1 MSGGGGRARWQK
13 ARIILAL
20 VLIYFVF
27 AILLNS
33 VGTVILQS
41 INSFG
46 VSKTGASVLEGFK
59 DISIA
64 VVSFAVAS
72 FLPRFGYRRAM
83 IAALALVLAAALAM
97 PAANSFLATKIMFL
111 ATGIGFALVKV
122 SVYST
127 IGLITGDRYQHA
139 GLMNVIEGIFMIGV
153 LAGYWLFGHFIGDG
167 AQGDPGWLDVYYVLA
182 ALCALTIALLLST
195 PFDGARTL
203 PRTQGL
209 GEDFLGMLRL
219 ALEPLVLLF
228 VLSAFLYV
236 LIEQGIG
243 TWLPTFNNQVL
254 KLPSAMSVQVA
265 SIFAASL
272 AVGRLGAGAIL
283 RRVDWYPVLVACV
296 LAMGTLVLLTL
307 PLTRG
312 LAPPAGD
319 GWQHLPLAAFLL
331 PLIGVF
337 MAPVYPAINSAMLSA
352 LPREKH
358 SAMTGLIVIFSAL
371 GGTTGSLITGF
382 VFGHFDG
389 QTAFYFSLLP
399 MGAILVTLSLF
410 RRALARHR
418 VAPVSGLSS

>member
-1 MSGGGGRARWQK
+1 M
-13 ARIILAL
+13 RIGLAL
-20 VLIYFVF
+20 MLTYFVF

-83 IAALALVLAAALAM
+83 ITALFLVLAAALVM

-111 ATGIGFALVKV
+111 ATGVGFALVKV

-127 IGLITGDRYQHA
+127 IGLITEDRYQHA
-139 GLMNVIEGIFMIGV
+139 GLMNVIEGIFMVGV
-153 LAGYWLFGHFIGDG
+153 LSGYWLFGSFIGDG
-167 AQGDPGWLDVYYVLA
+167 APGDAGWLDVYYVLA
-182 ALCALTIALLLST
+182 GLCALTIVLLVTT
-195 PFDGARTL
+195 PFDGARTR
-203 PRTQGL
+203 PRAQGL
-209 GEDFLGMLRL
+209 GADFLGMLKL

-319 GWQHLPLAAFLL
+319 GWRHLPLAALVL

-410 RRALARHR
+410 RRALARHGA
-418 VAPVSGLSS
+418 APARTD

>member
-1 MSGGGGRARWQK
+1 M
-13 ARIILAL
+13 RIGLAL
-20 VLIYFVF
+20 VLTYFVF

-59 DISIA
+59 DIPIA

-83 IAALALVLAAALAM
+83 IAALAPVLAAALVM

-127 IGLITGDRYQHA
+127 IGLITEDRYQHA
-139 GLMNVIEGIFMIGV
+139 GLMNVIEGIFMVGV
-153 LAGYWLFGHFIGDG
+153 LSGYWLFGHFIGAG
-167 AQGDPGWLDVYYVLA
+167 ATGDPGWLDVYYVLA
-182 ALCALTIALLLST
+182 GLCGLTILLLLTT
-195 PFDGARTL
+195 PFDGARTR
-203 PRTQGL
+203 PRSQGP
-209 GEDFLGMLRL
+209 GADFLGMLKL
-219 ALEPLVLLF
+219 ALRPLVLLF

-272 AVGRLGAGAIL
+272 AVGRLAAGAIL
-283 RRVDWYPVLVACV
+283 RRMDWYPVLVACV
-296 LAMGTLVLLTL
+296 LAMGTLVLLAL

-319 GWQHLPLAAFLL
+319 GWRHLPFAAFIL

-352 LPREKH
+352 LPRERH

-410 RRALARHR
+410 RRALARHSA
-418 VAPVSGLSS
+418 APARAD

>member
-1 MSGGGGRARWQK
+1 MSDARREERWRRL
-13 ARIILAL
+13 RIGLAL
-20 VLIYFVF
+20 VLTYFVF

-83 IAALALVLAAALAM
+83 IAALALVLAAALVM

-127 IGLITGDRYQHA
+127 IGLITEDRYQHA
-139 GLMNVIEGIFMIGV
+139 GLMNVIEGIFMVGV
-153 LAGYWLFGHFIGDG
+153 LSGYWLFGYFIGDG
-167 AQGDPGWLDVYYVLA
+167 ATGDPGWLDVYYVLA
-182 ALCALTIALLLST
+182 GLCGLTILLLVTT
-195 PFDGARTL
+195 PFDGARAL
-203 PRTQGL
+203 PRSQGP
-209 GEDFLGMLRL
+209 GADFLAMLKL
-219 ALEPLVLLF
+219 ALRPLVLLF

-272 AVGRLGAGAIL
+272 AVGRLAAGAIL
-283 RRVDWYPVLVACV
+283 RRMDWYPVLVACV
-296 LAMGTLVLLTL
+296 LAMGALVLLTL

-319 GWQHLPLAAFLL
+319 GWQHLPLAALVL

-337 MAPVYPAINSAMLSA
+337 MAPIYPAINSAMLSA
-352 LPREKH
+352 LPRERH

-410 RRALARHR
+410 RRALAGTRR
-418 VAPVSGLSS
+418 PQ